1 VAGLGEA
8 ERRRV
13 VLDVVR
19 RHVGEVLGYGPGR
32 PVAVDTPFKN
42 LGFDSL
48 MAVELRNQLNRAT
61 GLRLPA
67 SLVFDHPTVQ
77 ELAAYVETALA
88 AADGPAVDPILDD
101 LVRIE
106 KALTGAELGDDAR
119 ERIADRLTALL
130 ALSAPGRETADPF
143 TQPEPADG
151 PDFVDEL
158 EAATADQILDVIE
171 KEFGN
176 S

>member
-1 VAGLGEA
+1 
-8 ERRRV
+8 
-13 VLDVVR
+13 
-19 RHVGEVLGYGPGR
+19 
-32 PVAVDTPFKN
+32 

-77 ELAAYVETALA
+77 ELAVYVETGLTV
-88 AADGPAVDPILDD
+88 ADGPAVDPILDD

-106 KALTGAELGDDAR
+106 KALTGAELCDDAR

-151 PDFVDEL
+151 PHFVDEL

>member
-1 VAGLGEA
+1 MG
-8 ERRRV
+8 
-13 VLDVVR
+13 
-19 RHVGEVLGYGPGR
+19 
-32 PVAVDTPFKN
+32 T
-42 LGFDSL
+42 
-48 MAVELRNQLNRAT
+48 
-61 GLRLPA
+61 
-67 SLVFDHPTVQ
+67 
-77 ELAAYVETALA
+77 ELAVT
-88 AADGPAVDPILDD
+88 DGPAVDPILDD

-106 KALTGAELGDDAR
+106 KALAGAEFGDDAR

-130 ALSAPGRETADPF
+130 ALSSPGRRTAGPL

-151 PDFVDEL
+151 PDFADEL